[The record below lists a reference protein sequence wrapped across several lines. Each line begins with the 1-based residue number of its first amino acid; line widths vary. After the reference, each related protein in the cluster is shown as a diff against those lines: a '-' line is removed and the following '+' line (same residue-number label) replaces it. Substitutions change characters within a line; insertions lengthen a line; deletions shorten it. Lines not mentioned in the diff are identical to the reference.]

1 MRYKR
6 RTVLKTQFRSV
17 LTIVALIGA
26 GLLIGCEQIDE
37 ANKLID
43 ASNKKVVE
51 GQQIFEK
58 ALADNDVLLNGDVE
72 DLKTTNA
79 AKANEVIANY
89 DKAGDLF
96 KAAARDFD
104 EAGKLKLSDKLKA
117 YVALKSKQL
126 AKSGEYISALKT
138 GLQVLMTAPVA
149 EMESRMTDYKTK
161 TDALSKEVADLD
173 EQVKKFEAENKD
185 VIK

>member
-1 MRYKR
+1 MF
-6 RTVLKTQFRSV
+6 TA
-17 LTIVALIGA
+17 I
-26 GLLIGCEQIDE
+26 LIGCEQIDE

-43 ASNKKVVE
+43 SSNKKVAE
-51 GQQIFEK
+51 GQAIFVK
-58 ALADNDVLLNGDVE
+58 ALADNDVLLNGEVE

-96 KAAARDFD
+96 KAAAKDFD
-104 EAGKLKLSDKLKA
+104 EAGKLKLSDKLKT
-117 YVALKSKQL
+117 YIGLKSKQL

-138 GLQVLMTAPVA
+138 GLQVLMTAPVS
-149 EMESRMTDYKTK
+149 EMEAKMNDYKTK
-161 TDALSKEVADLD
+161 TDALSKEVSDLD
-173 EQVKKFEAENKD
+173 AQVTKFEAENKD